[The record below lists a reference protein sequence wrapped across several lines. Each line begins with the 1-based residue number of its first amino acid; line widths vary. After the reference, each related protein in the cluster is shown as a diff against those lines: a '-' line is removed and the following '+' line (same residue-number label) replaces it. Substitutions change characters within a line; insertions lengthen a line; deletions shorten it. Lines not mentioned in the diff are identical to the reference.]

1 MVVSIMD
8 ALNEGSTATWTTEA
22 VEGVQKIE
30 EGTARTSASCIVIII
45 IIGEKF
51 RIKEIPRNFIRPYC
65 MQKG

>member
-8 ALNEGSTATWTTEA
+8 ALNEGSTATWTAEA
-22 VEGVQKIE
+22 VEGVQNIE

-65 MQKG
+65 MQTG

>member
-8 ALNEGSTATWTTEA
+8 ALNEGSTATWTAEA

-65 MQKG
+65 MQTG

>member
-1 MVVSIMD
+1 MD
-8 ALNEGSTATWTTEA
+8 ALNEGSTATWTAET

-65 MQKG
+65 MQTG